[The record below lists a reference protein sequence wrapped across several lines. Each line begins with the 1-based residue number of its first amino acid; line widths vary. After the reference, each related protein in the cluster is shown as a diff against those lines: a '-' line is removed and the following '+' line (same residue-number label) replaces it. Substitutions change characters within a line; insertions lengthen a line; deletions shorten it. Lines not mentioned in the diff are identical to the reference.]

1 VAKTHKG
8 IPKAKVHHKDLPRY
22 KVVMQYEKEAKDA
35 YGDLYIKAAE
45 EIVKKVKKMEGDDI

>member
-45 EIVKKVKKMEGDDI
+45 EIVKKVKKNGRG